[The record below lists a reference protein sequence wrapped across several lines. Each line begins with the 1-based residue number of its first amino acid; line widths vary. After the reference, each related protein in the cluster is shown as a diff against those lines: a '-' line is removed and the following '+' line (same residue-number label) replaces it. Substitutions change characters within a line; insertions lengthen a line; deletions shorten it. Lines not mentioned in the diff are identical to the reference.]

1 MAPSHESL
9 VAHRDD
15 RRVRELYRYFQPA
28 NPAAVLYKQ
37 HVSAAEE
44 SPVFE
49 SPDPII
55 PTAES
60 TRNTLAVSLM
70 PPQEDLAS
78 PNTMLTSFTQL
89 AAHKL
94 NVERAVI
101 TVLGRDSEYILAEA
115 ARDEQT
121 STQRLWAG
129 YATDERFRPKLNLNT
144 VALPAS
150 TKKEYQFQVI
160 NDLSTDP
167 RFADLPFVT
176 QPPHFRFYA
185 GTPLTTENGINIGVL
200 FVIDPKP
207 RDGLEPR
214 EKEALGSLASI
225 SMDFLRVSRQA
236 SEGRRAARMS
246 RGLSCFVEGS
256 SSFVDGFGSLDS
268 GSHRSGYGSGSN
280 HGSARSSG
288 SARSGSARS
297 SPSLSAAES
306 PNPPSRRSRGSRGS
320 RGSSI
325 DVRPSRS
332 PGPSS
337 SEGQAE
343 TGTSSDVTTPLPDWL
358 LSGTKSSKARL
369 ADEMH
374 NNHWTFRRAANL
386 IRESLDL
393 TGESGVIF
401 LENSNTPLDTDN
413 SWMDYFEDS
422 DAPAPAPVLGVSTND
437 EPFAPEPGSTASCAA
452 ANCDR
457 RFLQNVLRRYPKG
470 KVWTFHRDRSLF
482 PSSDDDERS
491 PNSPVSAVK
500 TPDSLPATTKKWRAS
515 EATQLTKYFPNASQV
530 LFVPLWNAAT
540 SQWYAGCFC
549 WTCTETRIFSPVVE
563 LASVM
568 GFGYSIMAELSRLE
582 SIIADRQKGD
592 FIGSISHEL
601 RSPLHGILAAAEF
614 MDGTYMNDF
623 QKSLLETINA
633 CGRTLLDTMNQVLD
647 FSKIV
652 SLEKSWRQVKKA
664 RRDSKED
671 VVDNIKGV
679 DSMAALL
686 DSHVCE
692 DICTLV
698 EEVVE
703 GVCLGHSYGRSA
715 GTGSTGPSRASS
727 MPSGTGSSSL
737 STPDSETTGEIRPD
751 VEVIVDVDEGDW
763 VFKTQPGAL
772 RRIIMNIFGNAMKY
786 TDTGHILVGLKALKD
801 DKSLVRSKLEKDA
814 DEYVVLTVSD
824 TGKGISEE
832 FLRARLFT
840 PFAQE
845 DTLAVGTG
853 LGLSIVRSIV
863 KSLGGHIGIRSRP
876 GEGTSVKVTL
886 PLTRPGPDD
895 ASSPPLRPHH
905 SVPGQDLRSIRDQY
919 ANKTV
924 AILGYDPASPSKT
937 NITSVLAD
945 YATKWCGLDIV
956 PWPAP
961 DSVDL
966 LLALDKDVNEELKVR
981 QTIRARA
988 MVVICSNTVDYET
1001 YHSAWSNLTNV
1012 MEFLY
1017 RPCGPYKLARSLL
1030 RCFKQSAGIPP
1041 SQQAGIQ
1048 HSRLVDRTRMN
1059 PESKIE
1065 NSLARIAQ
1073 DKIPKPALGNLRSHT
1088 ESQVG
1093 PPRPD
1098 LLSPTIEELPEIQLS
1113 EGILGRRP
1121 APAVPTLDG
1130 SKGDALSPP
1139 QEQEIA
1145 LSPATA
1151 VNVLV
1156 VDDNHINLRLL
1167 LTYLSRRNVATLDS
1181 AENGKMAVEAVEKRP
1196 EGYDIIFMDISMPVM
1211 NGFEATRS
1219 IRSLENERGEQKPAT
1234 IIALTGLSSARD
1246 ETEAMTS
1253 GVDLF
1258 LTKPVSLKE
1267 VSRLLD
1273 EWKPKEIDS

>member
-1 MAPSHESL
+1 MAPTHEAL

-15 RRVRELYRYFQPA
+15 RRFRELYRYFQPA
-28 NPAAVLYKQ
+28 NPAALLYQ
-37 HVSAAEE
+37 LQNDLSNSREPSAD
-44 SPVFE
+44 SDDV
-49 SPDPII
+49 
-55 PTAES
+55 PTVE
-60 TRNTLAVSLM
+60 RNVGNPLAVSLM
-70 PPQEDLAS
+70 PPQEDLRS
-78 PNTMLTSFTQL
+78 PNTILTSFAQL

-94 NVERAVI
+94 NVERAI
-101 TVLGRDSEYILAEA
+101 ICVLGRDSEYILAEA
-115 ARDEQT
+115 PRVEQT
-121 STQRLWAG
+121 SAQSLWIG
-129 YATDERFRPKLNLNT
+129 YGSDGRFGPTLNLNT

-150 TKKEYQFQVI
+150 TKTDYQFQIV
-160 NDLSTDP
+160 NDLSADE
-167 RFADLPFVT
+167 RYADLPFVANE
-176 QPPHFRFYA
+176 PHFRFYA
-185 GTPLTTENGINIGVL
+185 GTPLTTENNINIGVL
-200 FVIDPKP
+200 FVLDP
-207 RDGLEPR
+207 EPR
-214 EKEALGSLASI
+214 PNGLSDHEKESLGSLSSM

-236 SEGRRAARMS
+236 AEGRRAARLS

-256 SSFVDGFGSLDS
+256 SSFVDGLGSLPS
-268 GSHRSGYGSGSN
+268 GSHSGSHSGSQ
-280 HGSARSSG
+280 HGSAISPISARSSASPPAVG
-288 SARSGSARS
+288 SPTTR
-297 SPSLSAAES
+297 
-306 PNPPSRRSRGSRGS
+306 SRRSRGSRGS
-320 RGSSI
+320 SV

-337 SEGQAE
+337 SEGKAE

-358 LSGTKSSKARL
+358 IAGTKSSKARL

-386 IRESLDL
+386 IRESLEL
-393 TGESGVIF
+393 TGDGGVIF
-401 LENSNTPLDTDN
+401 LENSTMPLDVDN
-413 SWMDYFEDS
+413 GRVEYFEDADS
-422 DAPAPAPVLGVSTND
+422 PVSVLGVSTNE
-437 EPFAPEPGSTASCAA
+437 EPFAPEPGSNATCAA

-470 KVWTFHRDRSLF
+470 KVWTFHQDRTLF
-482 PSSDDDERS
+482 ASSDDDEKS
-491 PNSPVSAVK
+491 PNSPVSAVR
-500 TPDSLPATTKKWRAS
+500 TPDAPPGTSKKWRAS
-515 EATQLTKYFPNASQV
+515 EATQLAKYFPNASQV

-549 WTCTETRIFSPVVE
+549 WSCTETQVFSPTVE
-563 LASVM
+563 LASIM

-614 MDGTYMNDF
+614 MDGTYMNEF

-664 RRDSKED
+664 RRDPKDD
-671 VVDNIKGV
+671 VVDNVKGI

-686 DSHVCE
+686 DTHTCE
-692 DICTLV
+692 DICLLT

-715 GTGSTGPSRASS
+715 SGSTGVSRAPS

-737 STPDSETTGEIRPD
+737 STPDSETAGEIRPE
-751 VEVIVDVDEGDW
+751 VEVIVDMKEGNW
-763 VFKTQPGAL
+763 VYKTQPGAL

-786 TDTGHILVGLKALKD
+786 TDTGHIIVRLESV
-801 DKSLVRSKLEKDA
+801 KSEESSAKSKVRNDS
-814 DEYVVLTVSD
+814 DELVVLTVSD

-832 FLRARLFT
+832 FLRARLYT

-886 PLTRPGPDD
+886 PLPRPGPEDGT
-895 ASSPPLRPHH
+895 SPVARPHQ
-905 SVPGQDLRSIRDQY
+905 SVPGQELHIIRERFSG
-919 ANKTV
+919 KKV
-924 AILGYDPASPSKT
+924 AIIGYDPESTAPSTMSSLAKYVT
-937 NITSVLAD
+937 N
-945 YATKWCGLDIV
+945 WCGLTVV
-956 PWPAP
+956 PWFACA
-961 DSVDL
+961 DSADL
-966 LLALDKDVNEELKVR
+966 VLATDRGVNEELKVQ
-981 QTIRARA
+981 QTVKARA
-988 MVVICSNTVDYET
+988 MVVICSTTVDYDT
-1001 YHSAWSNLTNV
+1001 YRSAWSKLTSV
-1012 MEFLY
+1012 VEFLY

-1030 RCFKQSAGIPP
+1030 RCFKQAAALPP
-1041 SQQAGIQ
+1041 AEYANTLHPG
-1048 HSRLVDRTRMN
+1048 LVDRTRVPIPDTDHTRSTGDLNNN
-1059 PESKIE
+1059 PGP
-1065 NSLARIAQ
+1065 SLVDLRAHSEPRLEPAQ
-1073 DKIPKPALGNLRSHT
+1073 P
-1088 ESQVG
+1088 VM
-1093 PPRPD
+1093 
-1098 LLSPTIEELPEIQLS
+1098 LSPTIELPEIMD
-1113 EGILGRRP
+1113 EGIHNRRS
-1121 APAVPTLDG
+1121 APAVPTLERVQGELMPTLPEDR
-1130 SKGDALSPP
+1130 ALT
-1139 QEQEIA
+1139 
-1145 LSPATA
+1145 LSPATP

-1167 LTYLSRRNVATLDS
+1167 LTYLSRRNIANLDS
-1181 AENGKMAVEAVEKRP
+1181 AENGKMAVDAVEKRS

-1211 NGFEATRS
+1211 NGFEATRA
-1219 IRSLENERGEQKPAT
+1219 IRSLENERDEKRPAT

-1273 EWKPKEIDS
+1273 EWQPKQIDN